1 MNEDELYNVVIMIMR
16 HIRPDG
22 EFSSFSFSEVN
33 YIYDLL
39 NKSKAEQAKL
49 INKIKSKSEDK

>member
-1 MNEDELYNVVIMIMR
+1 MSEDKLHNVVIMIMG

-22 EFSSFSFSEVN
+22 EISAFSYSEVN

-39 NKSKAEQAKL
+39 HKIKAE
-49 INKIKSKSEDK
+49 SEEQS

>member
-1 MNEDELYNVVIMIMR
+1 MSEEELYNVVIMIME

-22 EFSSFSFSEVN
+22 EIMVFNHSEVN

-39 NKSKAEQAKL
+39 HKIKAE
-49 INKIKSKSEDK
+49 SEDKEQTNDLP

>member
-1 MNEDELYNVVIMIMR
+1 MNEDELYNVVIMIMK

-22 EFSSFSFSEVN
+22 QFSYFSYSEVD

-39 NKSKAEQAKL
+39 NKIKAEREVKKA
-49 INKIKSKSEDK
+49 

>member
-1 MNEDELYNVVIMIMR
+1 MSEEELYNVVIMIME

-22 EFSSFSFSEVN
+22 EIRAFSNGEVN

-39 NKSKAEQAKL
+39 H
-49 INKIKSKSEDK
+49 KIKAGSEDKE

>member
-1 MNEDELYNVVIMIMR
+1 MNEDELYNVVIMIMT

-22 EFSSFSFSEVN
+22 AISAFSHSEVD

-39 NKSKAEQAKL
+39 HKIKAE
-49 INKIKSKSEDK
+49 SEDLDE